1 MGMPGY
7 TKLFSSILAST
18 IWRAPDKTR
27 IVWITL
33 LAMADKNGVAECSV
47 PGLADLARVSVEDCR
62 AAIAEL
68 QLPDPDSRTK
78 EYEGRRIEPTDGGFL
93 ILNHPKYREKLN
105 EDQRREYMRLKQAA
119 FRAKKRKKTLPNVND
134 VSDKSTELTHTE
146 AKAYTDTEA
155 LKAIDA
161 ENAETIY
168 KLYPRKVGKPGALK
182 AIKAALKKESAEF
195 LALQT
200 KKFAASPYVATKPEF
215 IPHPA
220 TWFNQE
226 RYNDEADWSMVV
238 IPAGQPVG
246 GQNGQPTKAQQRAT
260 SNIGAIQ
267 AGLGIEPRGVRG
279 SLPAGDKRGDSS
291 DLCRTL
297 EGEVPR
303 KD

>member
-1 MGMPGY
+1 M
-7 TKLFSSILAST
+7 
-18 IWRAPDKTR
+18 
-27 IVWITL
+27 
-33 LAMADKNGVAECSV
+33 LAMADHAGRVWGSI
-47 PGLADLARVSVEDCR
+47 PGLANRARVSVEDVEK
-62 AAIAEL
+62 ALESFLA
-68 QLPDPDSRTK
+68 PDKYSRTQAF
-78 EYEGRRIEPTDGGFL
+78 EGRRIEVIEGGWRL
-93 ILNHPKYREKLN
+93 LNHAKYRALRDEEAKKESKRN
-105 EDQRREYMRLKQAA
+105 YINKR
-119 FRAKKRKKTLPNVND
+119 RAKERGVENVDRSRHNAEAD
-134 VSDKSTELTHTE
+134 TE
-146 AKAYTDTEA
+146 ADVDTEA

-182 AIKAALKKESAEF
+182 AIKAALRKESAEF

-246 GQNGQPTKAQQRAT
+246 GQNGQPTKAQQRTT

-291 DLCRTL
+291 DLRRTL